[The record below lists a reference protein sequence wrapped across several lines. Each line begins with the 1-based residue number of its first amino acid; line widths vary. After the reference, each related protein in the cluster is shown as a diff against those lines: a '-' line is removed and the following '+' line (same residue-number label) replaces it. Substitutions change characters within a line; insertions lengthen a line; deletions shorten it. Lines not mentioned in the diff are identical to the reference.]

1 MPYILLYLGAIVAA
15 NLIITVVGPTA
26 TIVTAFVF
34 IGLDLTVRDYLHEAW
49 QGKGL
54 VWKMGLLIAAGSI
67 ISWLLNKDAEN
78 IAKASFIAFASAG
91 IADAL
96 IFQLLKSKTRFLKVN
111 GSNLVSSGVDSLVFP
126 TLAFG
131 QLLPFIV
138 LGQFLA
144 KVFGGAIWFFIISA
158 FKNRF
163 AANRSAQ

>member
-1 MPYILLYLGAIVAA
+1 MPYVLLYLGAIVAA
-15 NLIITVVGPTA
+15 NLIITVLGPTA

-54 VWKMGLLIAAGSI
+54 VWKMGLLIAAGSV

-78 IAKASFIAFASAG
+78 IAKASFIAFAAAG
-91 IADAL
+91 IVDAL
-96 IFQLLKSKTRFLKVN
+96 IFQLLKGKTRFLKVN
-111 GSNLVSSGVDSLVFP
+111 GSNVVSSGVDSLVFP

-163 AANRSAQ
+163 AANRSAH